1 MSFLFIVRWNNVVDT
16 VLNYVVFNGIC
27 DIDTI
32 YTKSQNDFEI
42 IKVIE
47 NDKKK
52 MEKKQEEK
60 KKKEEEKIQEK
71 TKELGDYFY

>member
-1 MSFLFIVRWNNVVDT
+1 MICIFQLCSLVALEIMSFLFIVRWNNVVDT

-27 DIDTI
+27 DIDNI

-52 MEKKQEEK
+52 MEKK
-60 KKKEEEKIQEK
+60 
-71 TKELGDYFY
+71 

>member
-1 MSFLFIVRWNNVVDT
+1 MICIFQLCSLVALEIMSFLFIVRWNNVVDT

-52 MEKKQEEK
+52 MEKK
-60 KKKEEEKIQEK
+60 
-71 TKELGDYFY
+71 

>member
-52 MEKKQEEK
+52 MEKK
-60 KKKEEEKIQEK
+60 
-71 TKELGDYFY
+71 

>member
-1 MSFLFIVRWNNVVDT
+1 MICIFQLCSLVALEIMSFLFIVRWNNVVDT

-27 DIDTI
+27 EIDTI

-52 MEKKQEEK
+52 MEKK
-60 KKKEEEKIQEK
+60 
-71 TKELGDYFY
+71 